1 MRSGICIL
9 AAFDTDAQIGGNF
22 RPRTEIGKSNFPLFG
37 DFQPAALWYLSNKGP
52 LRWALRTMA
61 SSSVIC
67 TCGGWKT
74 LGHAAWLG
82 AHIVNFADD
91 LVILCHGTAEKALQT
106 MREMM
111 ERLKLTVNENKTHLC
126 KVPDASFDFLGYT
139 FGRCY
144 SPKTG

>member
-1 MRSGICIL
+1 
-9 AAFDTDAQIGGNF
+9 
-22 RPRTEIGKSNFPLFG
+22 
-37 DFQPAALWYLSNKGP
+37 
-52 LRWALRTMA
+52 MA

-126 KVPDASFDFLGYT
+126 KVPWALLLTEDGSQLYWYAAGAEEH
-139 FGRCY
+139 R
-144 SPKTG
+144 